1 MEVLSVWHSK
11 HNGPYTAANERHH
24 DRNSA
29 QDWERMGMS
38 CCRIKNTDLIP
49 GYYNYAT
56 RAAEAKLRTALT
68 RPWPPDWSD
77 PSSWLPAN
85 KGLVSMPSCG
95 YVEKCERKGRNG
107 MTWKVNR
114 EDSTNSGTCAE
125 VSLGTTNPS
134 FLATEGGGQCM
145 KMNCAFKITCLEY
158 APVCVG
164 CCPTSLEYTN
174 KVCLYFIYARK
185 PGPSHP

>member
-1 MEVLSVWHSK
+1 MWHSK

-68 RPWPPDWSD
+68 RPWPPDWSS
-77 PSSWLPAN
+77 PSSWLLAN

-95 YVEKCERKGRNG
+95 YVENCWFWAKGRDYMEG
-107 MTWKVNR
+107 ELKG
-114 EDSTNSGTCAE
+114 DSTNSGTCAE
-125 VSLGTTNPS
+125 VSLGTPS
-134 FLATEGGGQCM
+134 CGRQCM
-145 KMNCAFKITCLEY
+145 EMQCTFRITCRNMQPLIF
-158 APVCVG
+158 AVLW
-164 CCPTSLEYTN
+164 SAQSQ
-174 KVCLYFIYARK
+174 KVWKRTVFICGGTDNLYCQNFQLYPKALL
-185 PGPSHP
+185 